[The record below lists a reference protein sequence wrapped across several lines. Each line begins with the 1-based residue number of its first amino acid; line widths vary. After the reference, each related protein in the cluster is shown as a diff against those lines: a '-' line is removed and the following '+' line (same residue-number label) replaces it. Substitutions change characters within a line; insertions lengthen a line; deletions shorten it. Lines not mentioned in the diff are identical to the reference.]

1 MWPVI
6 DALRPSFSYLD
17 EFAEKRGSH
26 AHHEYLD
33 KWLGRLRG
41 RTVFFPYG
49 SWAFTDR
56 FPSGCTILEMH
67 PVITCESPLY
77 RVLSRWIW
85 EFRAAVAVYRRF
97 RGWQG
102 YGTSPGGSDP
112 GPARHAA

>member
-56 FPSGCTILEMH
+56 FPSGCTILEMQVGDYVQISVVQGSF
-67 PVITCESPLY
+67 PMDLGISSC
-77 RVLSRWIW
+77 RRCLSTISW
-85 EFRAAVAVYRRF
+85 VAGLRDF
-97 RGWQG
+97 PGWK
-102 YGTSPGGSDP
+102 
-112 GPARHAA
+112 